1 VADSTDLRGIEVAG
15 RKSRVAVR
23 SNSASSSL
31 ACDPGAAGSQAPLM
45 EWLEV
50 GQVWLRI
57 RDALD
62 RVPTAHSLV
71 APGTVA
77 AANSGL

>member
-1 VADSTDLRGIEVAG
+1 MPKAAMSGLRTG
-15 RKSRVAVR
+15 
-23 SNSASSSL
+23 SATL

-45 EWLEV
+45 GWLGV
-50 GQVWLRI
+50 GQLWLRI
-57 RDALD
+57 RDTLD
-62 RVPTAHSLV
+62 RVPTAHSLA